1 MLGLIFTFY
10 SWCDQVSEI
19 FLEILEGGFWQLV
32 NDCVHSEMISYG
44 CVMSEL
50 YYVEIHLVLSRPRC
64 MYSQKTHLIC
74 VIQGLQKR
82 VHFL

>member
-19 FLEILEGGFWQLV
+19 SLEVLEGGFWQLV
-32 NDCVHSEMISYG
+32 NDCVYSEMISYG

-50 YYVEIHLVLSRPRC
+50 CKCRDASGP
-64 MYSQKTHLIC
+64 
-74 VIQGLQKR
+74 
-82 VHFL
+82 